1 MEIIKELQ
9 KESRVLLLE
18 LRKIKEDS
26 CKYYKSMELMSK
38 EVLIC
43 LLDKAIDTIDSLQV
57 DFEYNVRD
65 VKDLLCDKEFIF
77 EDLITE
83 SIKDYELFVED

>member
-1 MEIIKELQ
+1 
-9 KESRVLLLE
+9 
-18 LRKIKEDS
+18 
-26 CKYYKSMELMSK
+26 MELISK

-43 LLDKAIDTIDSLQV
+43 LLNKAIDSIDGLQV
-57 DFEYNVRD
+57 DFEYDERD

-83 SIKDYELFVED
+83 SIKDYELFVDD